1 MVLIQN
7 LKILFLRLP
16 NNLNGL
22 LRLSFLFMASLLGVC
37 NNAEGND
44 YHPRFYWEK
53 APYLPELQIGYR
65 FTPEILI
72 KYPEITAFMDSVA
85 IPYAINHNK
94 PAESYNFYFETSGV
108 GTEPKALTKG
118 RKSRMLIITLM
129 RTDGEPWL
137 PWSGFLKIEKYL
149 CFASGYFIKHFA
161 EKTDIYMKIRFD
173 GTPLRKKYQDRY
185 QWLIMCM
192 ENPDG
197 SIEFLYYY
205 KQQMKLSTDQESF
218 WRPLPPFLIR
228 EEIYPISL

>member
-44 YHPRFYWEK
+44 FHPRFYWKK

-85 IPYAINHNK
+85 IPYAKNNNK
-94 PAESYNFYFETSGV
+94 APQFYNFYFELSGLRTRPV
-108 GTEPKALTKG
+108 QLTKG

-129 RTDGEPWL
+129 RTDGEPWI
-137 PWSGFLKIEKYL
+137 PWSGFFKIDKYL
-149 CFASGYFIKHFA
+149 CFASGYFIRHFA
-161 EKTDIYMKIRFD
+161 ETTDMYMKIKFD

-228 EEIYPISL
+228 EDIEGLAL

>member
-1 MVLIQN
+1 MMLIQY
-7 LKILFLRLP
+7 LKILFLRLS
-16 NNLNGL
+16 NNPSRL
-22 LRLSFLFMASLLGVC
+22 LRLSFLFFTALFCINS
-37 NNAEGND
+37 NAEEND
-44 YHPRFYWEK
+44 FHPKFYWEK

-65 FTPEILI
+65 FTPEISI
-72 KYPEITAFMDSVA
+72 KYPEITAFVDSVA

-118 RKSRMLIITLM
+118 RKSRVIIITLM
-129 RTDGEPWL
+129 RTDGEPWM
-137 PWSGFLKIEKYL
+137 PWSGILKIDKYL
-149 CFASGYFIKHFA
+149 CFAGGSFIKHFA

-173 GTPLRKKYQDRY
+173 GTPLRKKYEDRY

-197 SIEFLYYY
+197 SLEFQYYY
-205 KQQMKLSTDQESF
+205 KQRMKLSTDQECF